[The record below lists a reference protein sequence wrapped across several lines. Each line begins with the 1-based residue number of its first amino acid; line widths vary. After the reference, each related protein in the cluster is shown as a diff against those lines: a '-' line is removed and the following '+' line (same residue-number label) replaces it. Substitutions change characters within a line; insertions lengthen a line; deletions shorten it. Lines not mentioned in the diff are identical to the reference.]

1 VDADAEL
8 GAGVAEPAGDRERAV
23 ADEEQVLELDAALG
37 EDLQAAQQ
45 ALQVSV
51 ELLLQRC
58 AADARG
64 CEAGWVDDRGRAA
77 VVAGEDIEPEWE
89 LAVAGGTVV
98 EAGTA
103 KQFA

>member
-1 VDADAEL
+1 
-8 GAGVAEPAGDRERAV
+8 
-23 ADEEQVLELDAALG
+23 
-37 EDLQAAQQ
+37 
-45 ALQVSV
+45 
-51 ELLLQRC
+51 
-58 AADARG
+58 
-64 CEAGWVDDRGRAA
+64 VDDRGRAA